1 MRELFP
7 ATCNKNGITPN
18 DNDIVTQEQ
27 LLAVLSE
34 IQALNDRL
42 TSTINYIDEYK
53 EANSNGIKTIT
64 LEAENIKASNAKISS
79 LLEAAE
85 VNITNG
91 DFTTITVNELANIK
105 KVVAEVIQIT
115 DNLITKGLTSE
126 TANISTATILDADI
140 SNLKAKTIEIE
151 NWLVKTFTVDTL
163 KANVQIET
171 PLLRAGN
178 VTSDTVSATDTTTE
192 NLEATTATIN
202 KETVKESDITT
213 LKTSNIVWQQYQ
225 TIVNPDEF
233 FIQVPKFINGAY
245 FLAAIDDT
253 NTVCFTIEI
262 QNSINNY
269 YVSWSKTQPG
279 FLEKFYIDRTDKTSQ
294 IYFKANTLGKSLTLK
309 YASIGLENVAAPH
322 EYDVLPINPETEY
335 DIVYVDGHKYWNP
348 VDLFNDGT
356 AVGTLTLLPQTW
368 EMSNT
373 EGINYDTVT
382 NVQFNVY
389 RPNQDLN
396 KEAAVE
402 FNNVTTEKVNTK
414 TVETPTFVTSDK
426 DISAYDLSASENGTF
441 INMKDG
447 LKVKQWRKDGAK
459 LSPFVPYD
467 ENNSSENRPLVYD
480 SVNDVLK
487 KATGDIDI
495 PGDLTVGGNNNIT
508 GNTTIN
514 GTLETGNATVN
525 GNTNIT
531 GNTTINGTLDV
542 SGEAKLTGNT
552 FVSGDLTVSGTVHSI
567 DQEEVVADGDTVT
580 LRANNNLPLATGQV
594 SGIIVNKYNGTDD
607 LAIVTDNEGTVRVG
621 TGKGTDTTYTNIA
634 LNHSDGK
641 YYTYENDTYTLL
653 DPQPNGSMTSWTG
666 KNVVD
671 GYTHYA
677 TAVFTVIEKTSLQP
691 LLTREEESDLT
702 DGAVLV
708 WNAEKTKAVG
718 TIAPTNSMQT
728 LVSKIVDGKISYE
741 WGSAGSAGLAFIGT
755 RAEYEVAKMIQEGNP
770 GHIPAK
776 AMVIITDEDDTL
788 KGVEK

>member
-18 DNDIVTQEQ
+18 DNDVVTQEQ

-42 TSTINYIDEYK
+42 TATINYIDEYK
-53 EANSNGIKTIT
+53 AANSNGIKTIT
-64 LEAENIKASNAKISS
+64 LDAQNIKASNAKISS
-79 LLEAAE
+79 LLEAVEA
-85 VNITNG
+85 NITDA
-91 DFTTITVNELANIK
+91 DFTNITVGELANIK

-115 DNLITKGLTSE
+115 DNLITKNFTTQ
-126 TANISTATILDADI
+126 TASIGTATILDADI

-151 NWLVKTFTVDTL
+151 NWLIKTFTVDTL

-171 PLLRAGN
+171 PLLRAAN
-178 VTSDTVSATDTTTE
+178 VTSDTVNATDTTTE
-192 NLEATTATIN
+192 KLEATNATIN

-233 FIQVPKFINGAY
+233 YIQVPKFINGAY

-279 FLEKFYIDRTDKTSQ
+279 FLAKFYIDKTDKTSQ

-309 YASIGLENVAAPH
+309 YASVGLENVTAPQ

-335 DIVYVDGHKYWNP
+335 DITYADGHKYWNP
-348 VDLFNDGT
+348 VDLFNDGS

-368 EMSNT
+368 KMSSN
-373 EGINYDTVT
+373 EGVNYDTVT

-426 DISAYDLSASENGTF
+426 DISAYDLSPFENGTL

-447 LKVKQWRKDGAK
+447 LKVKQWRKDGAE
-459 LSPFVPYD
+459 LSPIVPYK
-467 ENNSSENRPLVYD
+467 
-480 SVNDVLK
+480 SVNETASNNPLIYDNVDDTLK
-487 KATGDIDI
+487 RTKIIALDK
-495 PGDLTVGGNNNIT
+495 LTVKD
-508 GNTTIN
+508 
-514 GTLETGNATVN
+514 ATVEN
-525 GNTNIT
+525 ELEVKGRVNAES
-531 GNTTINGTLDV
+531 DV
-542 SGEAKLTGNT
+542 Y
-552 FVSGDLTVSGTVHSI
+552 VSGDLFVSGGTHTTTTEDISAESDI
-567 DQEEVVADGDTVT
+567 IT
-580 LRANNNLPLATGQV
+580 LRSNNNLSLETGQV
-594 SGIIVNKYNGTDD
+594 SGIVVNKYNGIDD
-607 LAIVTDNEGTVRVG
+607 LSIVTDNEGTVRVG
-621 TGKGTDTTYTNIA
+621 TGKGTPTPYTQIAYKNEDNQYYKYTENEDGTYSYSL
-634 LNHSDGK
+634 LN
-641 YYTYENDTYTLL
+641 
-653 DPQPNGSMTSWTG
+653 PQPSGVLTDWAG
-666 KNVVD
+666 KKQID
-671 GYTHYA
+671 GYTLYA
-677 TAVFTVIEKTSLQP
+677 SAIFTVIDKTSLQP
-691 LLTREEESDLT
+691 LLTREEESSLP

-708 WNAEKTKAVG
+708 WDAEKTKAIG

-728 LVSKIVDGKISYE
+728 LVSKITDGKISYE

-755 RAEYEVAKMIQEGNP
+755 RAEYEVAKMITEGNP

-776 AMVIITDEDDTL
+776 AMVIITDETDTVKGDL
-788 KGVEK
+788 K

>member
-1 MRELFP
+1 MRELFSS
-7 ATCNKNGITPN
+7 TCNKDCTISN
-18 DNDIVTQEQ
+18 DNAVTQEQ

-42 TSTINYIDEYK
+42 TATINYIDEYK
-53 EANSNGIKTIT
+53 AANSNGIKTIT
-64 LEAENIKASNAKISS
+64 LEAQNIKASNAKISS
-79 LLEAAE
+79 LLEAVEA
-85 VNITNG
+85 NITDGN
-91 DFTTITVNELANIK
+91 FTTITVNELVNIK
-105 KVVAEVIQIT
+105 KAVAEVIQIT
-115 DNLITKGLTSE
+115 DSLITKNATVE
-126 TANISTATILDADI
+126 TASIGTATILDADI

-151 NWLVKTFTVDTL
+151 NWLIGTFTVDTL

-171 PLLRAGN
+171 PLLRAAN

-192 NLEATTATIN
+192 KLKATNATIN

-233 FIQVPKFINGAY
+233 YIQVPKFINGTY

-309 YASIGLENVAAPH
+309 YSSIGLENVTAPH

-335 DIVYVDGHKYWNP
+335 DIAYADGHKYWNP

-368 EMSNT
+368 EMSSN

-396 KEAAVE
+396 KEAVVE

-414 TVETPTFVTSDK
+414 TVESPTFVTSDK
-426 DISAYDLSASENGTF
+426 DISAYDLSLFENGAL
-441 INMKDG
+441 INVKDG
-447 LKVKQWRKDGAK
+447 LKVKQWRKDGNE
-459 LSPFVPYD
+459 LSPIVPYKPVN
-467 ENNSSENRPLVYD
+467 EAAANNPLIYD
-480 SVNDVLK
+480 NVDDTLK
-487 KATGDIDI
+487 RTK
-495 PGDLTVGGNNNIT
+495 
-508 GNTTIN
+508 TIALDKLN
-514 GTLETGNATVN
+514 VKDATVESSLEVKGRVN
-525 GNTNIT
+525 AES
-531 GNTTINGTLDV
+531 DV
-542 SGEAKLTGNT
+542 Y
-552 FVSGDLTVSGTVHSI
+552 VSGDLFVAGGTHTTTTEDISAESDI
-567 DQEEVVADGDTVT
+567 IT
-580 LRANNNLPLATGQV
+580 LRSNNNLSLETGQV
-594 SGIIVNKYNGTDD
+594 SGIVVNKYNGVDD
-607 LAIVTDNEGTVRVG
+607 LSIVTDNEGTVRVG
-621 TGKGTDTTYTNIA
+621 TGKGTTTSYTQIA
-634 LNHSDGK
+634 YKNEDNK
-641 YYTYENDTYTLL
+641 YYKYTVNGDGTYSYSLL
-653 DPQPNGSMTSWTG
+653 NPQPSGVLTDWEG
-666 KNVVD
+666 KKQID
-671 GYTHYA
+671 GYTLYSSA
-677 TAVFTVIEKTSLQP
+677 IFTVIEKTSLQP
-691 LLTREEESDLT
+691 LLTREEENNLA

-708 WNAEKTKAVG
+708 WNAEKTKAIG

-728 LVSKIVDGKISYE
+728 LISKITDGKISYE

-755 RAEYEVAKMIQEGNP
+755 RAEYEVAKMIPEGNE
-770 GHIPAK
+770 GHIPNHSL
-776 AMVIITDEDDTL
+776 VILTDETDTV
-788 KGVEK
+788 KGEIK

>member
-18 DNDIVTQEQ
+18 GDAVTQEQ

-34 IQALNDRL
+34 IQALNDKL

-53 EANSNGIKTIT
+53 AANSNGIKTIT
-64 LEAENIKASNAKISS
+64 LDAQNIKASNAKISS
-79 LLEAAE
+79 LLEAVEA
-85 VNITNG
+85 NITDA
-91 DFTTITVNELANIK
+91 DFTTITVGELANIK

-115 DNLITKGLTSE
+115 DNLITKNFTTQ
-126 TANISTATILDADI
+126 TASIGTATILDADI

-151 NWLVKTFTVDTL
+151 NWLIKTFTVDTL

-171 PLLRAGN
+171 PLLRAAN

-192 NLEATTATIN
+192 KLEATNATIN

-233 FIQVPKFINGAY
+233 YIQVPKFINGAY

-279 FLEKFYIDRTDKTSQ
+279 FLAKFYIDKTDKTSQ

-309 YASIGLENVAAPH
+309 YASVGLENVTAPQ

-335 DIVYVDGHKYWNP
+335 DITYADGHKYWNP
-348 VDLFNDGT
+348 VDLFNDGS

-368 EMSNT
+368 KMSSN
-373 EGINYDTVT
+373 EGVNYDTVT

-426 DISAYDLSASENGTF
+426 DISAYDLSPFENGTL

-447 LKVKQWRKDGAK
+447 LKVKQWRKDGAE
-459 LSPFVPYD
+459 LSPIVPYK
-467 ENNSSENRPLVYD
+467 
-480 SVNDVLK
+480 SVNETASNNPLIYDNVDDTLK
-487 KATGDIDI
+487 RTKIIALDK
-495 PGDLTVGGNNNIT
+495 LTVKD
-508 GNTTIN
+508 
-514 GTLETGNATVN
+514 ATVEN
-525 GNTNIT
+525 ELEVKGRVNAES
-531 GNTTINGTLDV
+531 DV
-542 SGEAKLTGNT
+542 Y
-552 FVSGDLTVSGTVHSI
+552 VSGDLFVSGGTHTTTTEDISAESDI
-567 DQEEVVADGDTVT
+567 IT
-580 LRANNNLPLATGQV
+580 LRSNNNLSLETGQV
-594 SGIIVNKYNGTDD
+594 SGIVVNKYNGIDD
-607 LAIVTDNEGTVRVG
+607 LSIVTDNEGTVRVG
-621 TGKGTDTTYTNIA
+621 TGKGTPTPYAQIAYKNEDNQYYKYTENEDGTYSYSL
-634 LNHSDGK
+634 LN
-641 YYTYENDTYTLL
+641 
-653 DPQPNGSMTSWTG
+653 PQPSGVLTDWAG
-666 KNVVD
+666 KKQID
-671 GYTHYA
+671 GYTLYA
-677 TAVFTVIEKTSLQP
+677 SAIFTVIDKTSLQP
-691 LLTREEESDLT
+691 LLTREEESNLP

-708 WNAEKTKAVG
+708 WDAEKTKAIG

-728 LVSKIVDGKISYE
+728 LVSKITDGKISYE

-755 RAEYEVAKMIQEGNP
+755 RAEYEVAKMITEGNP

-776 AMVIITDEDDTL
+776 AMVIITDETDTVKGDL
-788 KGVEK
+788 K

>member
-1 MRELFP
+1 MRELFS
-7 ATCNKNGITPN
+7 ATCNKDCTISNG
-18 DNDIVTQEQ
+18 DAVTQEQ

-53 EANSNGIKTIT
+53 AANSNGIKTIT
-64 LEAENIKASNAKISS
+64 LDAQNIKASNAKISS
-79 LLEAAE
+79 LLEAVEA
-85 VNITNG
+85 NITDA
-91 DFTTITVNELANIK
+91 DFTTITVGELANIK
-105 KVVAEVIQIT
+105 NVVAEVIQIT
-115 DNLITKGLTSE
+115 NNLITKNATVE
-126 TANISTATILDADI
+126 TASIGTATILDADI
-140 SNLKAKTIEIE
+140 SNLKAKFIEIE
-151 NWLVKTFTVDTL
+151 NWLVETFTVDTL

-171 PLLRAGN
+171 PLLKATN

-192 NLEATTATIN
+192 KLEATTATIN

-233 FIQVPKFINGAY
+233 YIQVPKFINGAY

-269 YVSWSKTQPG
+269 YVSWSKTQLG
-279 FLEKFYIDRTDKTSQ
+279 FLTKFYIDKTDKTSQ

-309 YASIGLENVAAPH
+309 YASVGLENVTAPQ

-335 DIVYVDGHKYWNP
+335 DIVYADGHKYWNP

-356 AVGTLTLLPQTW
+356 AVGTLMLLPQTW
-368 EMSNT
+368 EMSSN
-373 EGINYDTVT
+373 ENINYDTVT

-426 DISAYDLSASENGTF
+426 DISAYDLSVFENGTL

-447 LKVKQWRKDGAK
+447 LKVKQWRKDGAE
-459 LSPFVPYD
+459 LSPIVPYKSVD
-467 ENNSSENRPLVYD
+467 ETAANNPLVYD
-480 SVNDVLK
+480 NVDDTLK
-487 KATGDIDI
+487 RTKTIALDK
-495 PGDLTVGGNNNIT
+495 LTVKDASVENE
-508 GNTTIN
+508 
-514 GTLETGNATVN
+514 LEVKGRVNAES
-525 GNTNIT
+525 
-531 GNTTINGTLDV
+531 DV
-542 SGEAKLTGNT
+542 Y
-552 FVSGDLTVSGTVHSI
+552 VSGDLFVSGGTHTTTTEDISAESDI
-567 DQEEVVADGDTVT
+567 IT
-580 LRANNNLPLATGQV
+580 LRSNNNLSLETGQV
-594 SGIIVNKYNGTDD
+594 SGIVVNKYNGIDD
-607 LAIVTDNEGTVRVG
+607 LSIVTDNEGTVRVG
-621 TGKGTDTTYTNIA
+621 TGKGTPTPYAQIA
-634 LNHSDGK
+634 YNNEDNK
-641 YYTYENDTYTLL
+641 YYKYTENEDGTYSYSLL
-653 DPQPNGSMTSWTG
+653 NPQPSGVLTDWAG
-666 KNVVD
+666 KKQID
-671 GYTHYA
+671 GYTLYA
-677 TAVFTVIEKTSLQP
+677 SAIFTVIEKTSLQP

-708 WNAEKTKAVG
+708 WDAEKTKAVG

-755 RAEYEVAKMIQEGNP
+755 RAEYEVAKMITEGNE

-788 KGVEK
+788 KGEIK

>member
-18 DNDIVTQEQ
+18 GNAVTQEQ

-42 TSTINYIDEYK
+42 TATINYIDEYK

-64 LEAENIKASNAKISS
+64 LDAQNIKASNAKISS
-79 LLEAAE
+79 LLEAVEA
-85 VNITNG
+85 NITDA

-115 DNLITKGLTSE
+115 NNLITKNATVE
-126 TANISTATILDADI
+126 TASIGTATILDADI

-151 NWLVKTFTVDTL
+151 NWLIATFTVDKL

-171 PLLRAGN
+171 PLLKTTN
-178 VTSDTVSATDTTTE
+178 VTSNTVNATNTTTE
-192 NLEATTATIN
+192 KLEATNAIIN

-233 FIQVPKFINGAY
+233 YIQVPKFINGAY

-269 YVSWSKTQPG
+269 YVSWSKTQLG
-279 FLEKFYIDRTDKTSQ
+279 FLSKFYIDKTDKTSQ

-309 YASIGLENVAAPH
+309 YASVGLENVTAPQ

-335 DIVYVDGHKYWNP
+335 DITYADGHKYWNP
-348 VDLFNDGT
+348 VDLFNDGS

-368 EMSNT
+368 KMSSSENV
-373 EGINYDTVT
+373 NYDTVT

-414 TVETPTFVTSDK
+414 TVESPTFVTSDK
-426 DISAYDLSASENGTF
+426 DISAYDLSAFENGTL

-447 LKVKQWRKDGAK
+447 LKVKQWRKDGAE
-459 LSPFVPYD
+459 LSPIVPYKSVD
-467 ENNSSENRPLVYD
+467 KTAANNPLVYD
-480 SVNDVLK
+480 NVDDTLKRTKIIALDKLAVKDTSVENELEVKGRVNAESDVY
-487 KATGDIDI
+487 
-495 PGDLTVGGNNNIT
+495 
-508 GNTTIN
+508 
-514 GTLETGNATVN
+514 
-525 GNTNIT
+525 
-531 GNTTINGTLDV
+531 
-542 SGEAKLTGNT
+542 
-552 FVSGDLTVSGTVHSI
+552 VSGDLFVSGGTHTTTTEDISAESDI
-567 DQEEVVADGDTVT
+567 IT
-580 LRANNNLPLATGQV
+580 LRSNNNLSLETGQV
-594 SGIIVNKYNGTDD
+594 SGIVVNKYNGIDD
-607 LAIVTDNEGTVRVG
+607 LSIVTDNEGTVRVG
-621 TGKGTDTTYTNIA
+621 TGKGTPTTYTQIA
-634 LNHSDGK
+634 YNNVDNK
-641 YYTYENDTYTLL
+641 YYKYTENADGTYSYNLL
-653 DPQPNGSMTSWTG
+653 NPQPSGVLTDWVG
-666 KNVVD
+666 KKQID
-671 GYTHYA
+671 GYTLYTSA
-677 TAVFTVIEKTSLQP
+677 TFTVIEKTSLQP

-708 WNAEKTKAVG
+708 WNSEKTKAVG

-728 LVSKIVDGKISYE
+728 LVSKIVNGKISYE

-755 RAEYEVAKMIQEGNP
+755 RAEYETAKIIPEGNE
-770 GHIPAK
+770 GHIPAN
-776 AMVIITDEDDTL
+776 AMVIITDENDTVKGDL
-788 KGVEK
+788 K

>member
-7 ATCNKNGITPN
+7 STCNKDCTIPNGN
-18 DNDIVTQEQ
+18 AVTQEQ

-34 IQALNDRL
+34 IQALNDKL

-64 LEAENIKASNAKISS
+64 LDAQNIKASNAKISS
-79 LLEAAE
+79 LLEAVEA
-85 VNITNG
+85 NITDA

-115 DNLITKGLTSE
+115 DSLITKNATVE
-126 TANISTATILDADI
+126 TASIGTATILDADI

-151 NWLVKTFTVDTL
+151 NWLIETFTVDTL

-171 PLLRAGN
+171 PLLKATN
-178 VTSDTVSATDTTTE
+178 VTSDTVNATDTTTE
-192 NLEATTATIN
+192 KLEATTATIT

-233 FIQVPKFINGAY
+233 YIQVPKFINGAY

-279 FLEKFYIDRTDKTSQ
+279 FLSKFYIDKTDKTSQ

-309 YASIGLENVAAPH
+309 YASVGLENVTAPQ

-335 DIVYVDGHKYWNP
+335 DIVYADGHKYWNP

-368 EMSNT
+368 KMSSN
-373 EGINYDTVT
+373 EGVNYDTVA

-396 KEAAVE
+396 KEASVE

-414 TVETPTFVTSDK
+414 TVESPTFVTSDK
-426 DISAYDLSASENGTF
+426 DISAYDLSPFENGTL

-447 LKVKQWRKDGAK
+447 LKVKQWRKDGNE
-459 LSPFVPYD
+459 LSPIVPYKSVN
-467 ENNSSENRPLVYD
+467 ETAANNPLVYD
-480 SVNDVLK
+480 NVDDTLK
-487 KATGDIDI
+487 RTKTIALDK
-495 PGDLTVGGNNNIT
+495 LTVKDTSVENE
-508 GNTTIN
+508 
-514 GTLETGNATVN
+514 LEVKGRVNAES
-525 GNTNIT
+525 
-531 GNTTINGTLDV
+531 DV
-542 SGEAKLTGNT
+542 Y
-552 FVSGDLTVSGTVHSI
+552 VSGDLFVSGGTHTTTTEDISAESDI
-567 DQEEVVADGDTVT
+567 IT
-580 LRANNNLPLATGQV
+580 LRSNNNLSLETGQV
-594 SGIIVNKYNGTDD
+594 SGIVVNKYNGIDD
-607 LAIVTDNEGTVRVG
+607 LSIVTDNEGTVRVG
-621 TGKGTDTTYTNIA
+621 TGKGTPTTYTQIA
-634 LNHSDGK
+634 YNNEDNK
-641 YYTYENDTYTLL
+641 YYKYTENEDGTYSYSLL
-653 DPQPNGSMTSWTG
+653 NPQPSGVLTDWAG
-666 KNVVD
+666 KKQID
-671 GYTHYA
+671 GYTLYSSA
-677 TAVFTVIEKTSLQP
+677 IFTVIEKTSLQP

-708 WNAEKTKAVG
+708 WDAEKTKAVG

-755 RAEYEVAKMIQEGNP
+755 RAEYEVAKIIPEGNE

-776 AMVIITDEDDTL
+776 AMVIITDEDDTIRGEI
-788 KGVEK
+788 K

>member
-7 ATCNKNGITPN
+7 ATCNKNGIIPN
-18 DNDIVTQEQ
+18 GNVVTQEQ

-42 TSTINYIDEYK
+42 TATINYIDEYK
-53 EANSNGIKTIT
+53 AANSNGIKTIT
-64 LEAENIKASNAKISS
+64 LDAQNIKASNAKISS
-79 LLEAAE
+79 LLEAIEA
-85 VNITNG
+85 NITDA

-105 KVVAEVIQIT
+105 KVVAQVIQIT
-115 DNLITKGLTSE
+115 DSLITKNTTIE
-126 TANISTATILDADI
+126 TASIGTATILDADI

-151 NWLVKTFTVDTL
+151 NWLIETFTVDKL

-171 PLLRAGN
+171 PLLRAAN

-192 NLEATTATIN
+192 KLEATTATIN

-279 FLEKFYIDRTDKTSQ
+279 FLEKFYIDKTDKTSQ

-309 YASIGLENVAAPH
+309 YASVGLENVTAPQ

-335 DIVYVDGHKYWNP
+335 DIVYADGHKYWNP
-348 VDLFNDGT
+348 VDLFNNGT

-368 EMSNT
+368 KMSSN
-373 EGINYDTVT
+373 EGVNYDTVT

-414 TVETPTFVTSDK
+414 TVESPTFVTSDK
-426 DISAYDLSASENGTF
+426 DISAYDLSAFENGTL

-447 LKVKQWRKDGAK
+447 LKVKQWRKDGNE
-459 LSPFVPYD
+459 LSPIVPYKSVD
-467 ENNSSENRPLVYD
+467 ETAANNPLIYD
-480 SVNDVLK
+480 NVDDTLK
-487 KATGDIDI
+487 RTKTIALDK
-495 PGDLTVGGNNNIT
+495 LTVKDASVENE
-508 GNTTIN
+508 
-514 GTLETGNATVN
+514 LEVKGRVNAES
-525 GNTNIT
+525 
-531 GNTTINGTLDV
+531 DV
-542 SGEAKLTGNT
+542 Y
-552 FVSGDLTVSGTVHSI
+552 VSGDLFVAGGTHTTTTEDISAESDI
-567 DQEEVVADGDTVT
+567 IT
-580 LRANNNLPLATGQV
+580 LRSNNNLSLETGQV
-594 SGIIVNKYNGTDD
+594 SGIVVNKYNGIDD
-607 LAIVTDNEGTVRVG
+607 LSIVTDNEGTVRVG
-621 TGKGTDTTYTNIA
+621 TGKGTPTPYAQIA
-634 LNHSDGK
+634 YKNEDNK
-641 YYTYENDTYTLL
+641 YYKYTENEDGTYSYSLL
-653 DPQPNGSMTSWTG
+653 NPQPSGVLTDWAG
-666 KNVVD
+666 KKQID
-671 GYTHYA
+671 GYILYPSA
-677 TAVFTVIEKTSLQP
+677 IFTVIDKTSLQP

-708 WNAEKTKAVG
+708 WNSEKTKAIG

-728 LVSKIVDGKISYE
+728 LISKITDGKISYE

-770 GHIPAK
+770 GHIPNHSL
-776 AMVIITDEDDTL
+776 VILTDETDTV
-788 KGVEK
+788 KGEIK

>member
-1 MRELFP
+1 MRELFSS
-7 ATCNKNGITPN
+7 TCNKDCTISN
-18 DNDIVTQEQ
+18 DNAVTQEQ

-42 TSTINYIDEYK
+42 TATINYIDEYK
-53 EANSNGIKTIT
+53 AANSNGIKTIT
-64 LEAENIKASNAKISS
+64 LEAQNIKASNAKISS
-79 LLEAAE
+79 LLEAVEA
-85 VNITNG
+85 NITNG
-91 DFTTITVNELANIK
+91 NFTTITVNELANIK
-105 KVVAEVIQIT
+105 KAVAEVIQIT
-115 DNLITKGLTSE
+115 DSLITKNATVE
-126 TANISTATILDADI
+126 TASIGTATILDADI

-151 NWLVKTFTVDTL
+151 NWLIGTFTVDTL

-171 PLLRAGN
+171 PLLRAAN

-192 NLEATTATIN
+192 KLKATNATIN

-233 FIQVPKFINGAY
+233 YIQVPKFINGTY

-309 YASIGLENVAAPH
+309 YSSIGLENVTAPH

-335 DIVYVDGHKYWNP
+335 DIAYADGHKYWNP

-368 EMSNT
+368 EMSSN

-396 KEAAVE
+396 KEAVVE

-414 TVETPTFVTSDK
+414 TVESPTFVTSDK
-426 DISAYDLSASENGTF
+426 DISAYDLSLFENGAL
-441 INMKDG
+441 INVKDG
-447 LKVKQWRKDGAK
+447 LKVKQWRKDGNE
-459 LSPFVPYD
+459 LSPIVPYKPVN
-467 ENNSSENRPLVYD
+467 EAAANNPLIYD
-480 SVNDVLK
+480 NVDDTLK
-487 KATGDIDI
+487 RTK
-495 PGDLTVGGNNNIT
+495 
-508 GNTTIN
+508 TIALDKLN
-514 GTLETGNATVN
+514 VKDATVESSLEVKGRVN
-525 GNTNIT
+525 AES
-531 GNTTINGTLDV
+531 DV
-542 SGEAKLTGNT
+542 Y
-552 FVSGDLTVSGTVHSI
+552 VSGDLFVAGGTHTTTTEDISAESDI
-567 DQEEVVADGDTVT
+567 IT
-580 LRANNNLPLATGQV
+580 LRSNNNLSLETGQV
-594 SGIIVNKYNGTDD
+594 SGIVVNKYNGIDD
-607 LAIVTDNEGTVRVG
+607 LSIVTDNEGTVRVG
-621 TGKGTDTTYTNIA
+621 TGKGTPTSYTQIA
-634 LNHSDGK
+634 YKNEDNK
-641 YYTYENDTYTLL
+641 YYKYTVNGDGTYSYSLL
-653 DPQPNGSMTSWTG
+653 NPQPSGVLTDWEG
-666 KNVVD
+666 KKQID
-671 GYTHYA
+671 GYTLYSSA
-677 TAVFTVIEKTSLQP
+677 IFTVIEKTSLQP
-691 LLTREEESDLT
+691 LLTREEENNLA

-708 WNAEKTKAVG
+708 WNAEKTKAIG

-728 LVSKIVDGKISYE
+728 LISKITDGKISYE

-755 RAEYEVAKMIQEGNP
+755 RAEYEAAKMIPEGNE
-770 GHIPAK
+770 GHIPNHSL
-776 AMVIITDEDDTL
+776 VILTDETDTV
-788 KGVEK
+788 KGEIK

>member
-1 MRELFP
+1 MRELFS

-18 DNDIVTQEQ
+18 GDAVTQEQ

-42 TSTINYIDEYK
+42 TATINYIDEYK
-53 EANSNGIKTIT
+53 AANSNGIKTIT
-64 LEAENIKASNAKISS
+64 LDAQNIKASNAKISS
-79 LLEAAE
+79 LLEAAKA
-85 VNITNG
+85 NITDA

-115 DNLITKGLTSE
+115 DNLITKNFTTQ
-126 TANISTATILDADI
+126 TASIGTATILDADI

-151 NWLVKTFTVDTL
+151 NWLIKTFTVDTL

-171 PLLRAGN
+171 PLLRAAN
-178 VTSDTVSATDTTTE
+178 VTSDTVNATDTTTE
-192 NLEATTATIN
+192 KLEATNATIN

-233 FIQVPKFINGAY
+233 YIQVPKFINGAY

-279 FLEKFYIDRTDKTSQ
+279 FLEKFYIDKTDKTSQ

-309 YASIGLENVAAPH
+309 YASVGLENVTAPQ

-335 DIVYVDGHKYWNP
+335 DITYADGHKYWNP
-348 VDLFNDGT
+348 VDLFNDGS
-356 AVGTLTLLPQTW
+356 AVVGTLTLLPQTW
-368 EMSNT
+368 KMSSN
-373 EGINYDTVT
+373 EGVNYDTVT

-414 TVETPTFVTSDK
+414 TVESPTFVTSDK
-426 DISAYDLSASENGTF
+426 DISAYDLSAFENGTL

-447 LKVKQWRKDGAK
+447 LKVKQWRKDGAE
-459 LSPFVPYD
+459 LSPIVPYK
-467 ENNSSENRPLVYD
+467 
-480 SVNDVLK
+480 SVNETASNNPLIYDNVDDTLK
-487 KATGDIDI
+487 RTKIIALDK
-495 PGDLTVGGNNNIT
+495 LTVKD
-508 GNTTIN
+508 
-514 GTLETGNATVN
+514 ATVEN
-525 GNTNIT
+525 ELEVKGRVNAES
-531 GNTTINGTLDV
+531 DV
-542 SGEAKLTGNT
+542 Y
-552 FVSGDLTVSGTVHSI
+552 VSGDLFVSGGTHTTTTEDISAESDI
-567 DQEEVVADGDTVT
+567 IT
-580 LRANNNLPLATGQV
+580 LRSNNNLSLETGQV
-594 SGIIVNKYNGTDD
+594 SGIVVNKYNGIDD
-607 LAIVTDNEGTVRVG
+607 LSIVTDNEGTVRVG
-621 TGKGTDTTYTNIA
+621 TGKGTPTPYAQIAYKNEDNQYYKYTENEDGTYSYSL
-634 LNHSDGK
+634 LN
-641 YYTYENDTYTLL
+641 
-653 DPQPNGSMTSWTG
+653 PQPSGVLTDWAG
-666 KNVVD
+666 KKQID
-671 GYTHYA
+671 GYTLYA
-677 TAVFTVIEKTSLQP
+677 SAIFTVIDKTSLQP
-691 LLTREEESDLT
+691 LLTREEESNLP

-708 WNAEKTKAVG
+708 WDAEKTKAIG

-728 LVSKIVDGKISYE
+728 LVSKITDGKISYE

-755 RAEYEVAKMIQEGNP
+755 RAEYEVAKMITEGNP

-776 AMVIITDEDDTL
+776 AMVIITDETDTVKGDL
-788 KGVEK
+788 K